1 VLQFLIFGGV
11 LYYALIILKDENTKT
26 GDLPAF
32 LILIKSFR
40 ELFGRV
46 KWHREVLVREFADI
60 KRFIDLMEAK
70 PSVISGSDNL
80 SEVVGEIEFKGV
92 WFEYPSRPG
101 EDVLKGLDL
110 KILPQKITAIV
121 GDSGAGKSTIS
132 KLLMRL
138 YDPTKGSITL
148 DGKDIKNL
156 DIKNLHTHIGIVN
169 QNPDLFNA
177 PLTDNIGYGFHGES
191 YEQSQIEKASEI
203 ANCGFI
209 SKFRG
214 KFDTFAG
221 SRGANL
227 SGGQKQRLAIARA
240 AIREPSILILDEATS
255 SLDAENEALVQKA
268 LENVMMNRTILI
280 IAHRLSTVKN
290 ADNIICMKDGGVVEQ
305 GTHATLMSK
314 KGVYYNL
321 VNTQIVED
329 IKNPQG

>member
-1 VLQFLIFGGV
+1 MWWQC
-11 LYYALIILKDENTKT
+11 
-26 GDLPAF
+26 
-32 LILIKSFR
+32 
-40 ELFGRV
+40 
-46 KWHREVLVREFADI
+46 
-60 KRFIDLMEAK
+60 
-70 PSVISGSDNL
+70 
-80 SEVVGEIEFKGV
+80 
-92 WFEYPSRPG
+92 
-101 EDVLKGLDL
+101 GL
-110 KILPQKITAIV
+110 ILPQKITAIV

-148 DGKDIKNL
+148 DGKDIKQL

-177 PLTDNIGYGFHGES
+177 PLTDNIGYG
-191 YEQSQIEKASEI
+191 YEGKNYDQSQIEKASKI

-214 KFDTFAG
+214 KFDTFGG
-221 SRGANL
+221 SRGSNL

-280 IAHRLSTVKN
+280 IAHRLSTIKN
-290 ADNIICMKDGGVVEQ
+290 ADNIICMKDGEVVEQ
-305 GTHATLMSK
+305 GTHATLMSRR
-314 KGVYYNL
+314 GVYFNL
-321 VNTQIVED
+321 DNTLFVED
-329 IKNPQG
+329 IKNPKG